1 MYGAGFGK
9 VSVVLLP
16 PFWFTGPKACR
27 KRGTMLAC
35 CASACDKSELTGDD
49 GAGGTVPM
57 FASNYSEVGL
67 PFDEVEALPV
77 ALT

>member
-1 MYGAGFGK
+1 
-9 VSVVLLP
+9 
-16 PFWFTGPKACR
+16 
-27 KRGTMLAC
+27 MLAC
-35 CASACDKSELTGDD
+35 CACEKSELTGDD

-57 FASNYSEVGL
+57 FASSYSEVGL